1 MASFTMIGLT
11 AVAILIALGVNWV
24 LSNVTIKS
32 DKDKDNDCS
41 DPG

>member
-11 AVAILIALGVNWV
+11 AVAVLIALGVWWV

-32 DKDKDNDCS
+32 DKDEDN
-41 DPG
+41 GNRG